1 MILYIL
7 ISFLI
12 YKKCIKI
19 AYQNGK
25 KKNPE
30 EKPLYDLGHYYLP
43 DLDDYHI
50 IPDII
55 LGFTLLHFYTLVILK

>member
-1 MILYIL
+1 MIIPIL
-7 ISFLI
+7 FTCLI
-12 YKKCIKI
+12 TNKCKKLAYK
-19 AYQNGK
+19 NGK

-55 LGFTLLHFYTLVILK
+55 LGLYIIAFLFW